1 MYILL
6 NMIYLIITTC
16 IQNKF
21 GSINPEVRK
30 TQYLSAISETLQYL
44 PSEIIPIIVENNGKR
59 PTYLDNFYH
68 NNNPVI
74 IIYTD
79 NNTVPY
85 INKGIIELY
94 DIKYV
99 IKQMNIND
107 NDMIIKITGRYHV
120 TSSFF
125 FNQIL
130 QNEIV
135 QNETRYDSFFKFYNV
150 CTNEFNA
157 HDGVL
162 GLYAMR
168 SIYIQLLNHLFLQKY
183 ASSEIAF
190 AKFIRLNI
198 INFKE
203 MDRLDLECIFAEND
217 VRLHV

>member
-85 INKGIIELY
+85 TNKGIIELY

-130 QNEIV
+130 QNENV

-150 CTNEFNA
+150 CTNKFNA
-157 HDGVL
+157 YDGVL

-198 INFKE
+198 VNFKE
-203 MDRLDLECIFAEND
+203 MDRLDLECIFAENN

>member
-1 MYILL
+1 
-6 NMIYLIITTC
+6 MIYLIITTC

-21 GSINPEVRK
+21 GSINPELRQK
-30 TQYLSAISETLQYL
+30 QYLSAISETLQYL

-79 NNTVPY
+79 NNTFPY
-85 INKGIIELY
+85 TNKGIIELL

-99 IKQMNIND
+99 IKQMNMND
-107 NDMIIKITGRYHV
+107 NDMIIKLTGRYHV

-130 QNEIV
+130 QNELV
-135 QNETRYDSFFKFYNV
+135 ENETRYNSFFKFYNV

-157 HDGVL
+157 YDGVL

-183 ASSEIAF
+183 ASAEIAF

-203 MDRLDLECIFAEND
+203 MEKLDLECIFAENN
-217 VRLHV
+217 VIVHV